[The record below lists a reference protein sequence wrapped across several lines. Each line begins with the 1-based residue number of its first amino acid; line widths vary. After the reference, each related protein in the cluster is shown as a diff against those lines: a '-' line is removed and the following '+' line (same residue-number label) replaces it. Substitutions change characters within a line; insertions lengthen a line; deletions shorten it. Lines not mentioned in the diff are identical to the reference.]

1 MGDVKPNGY
10 NRRGGIPEAMPYDPQ
25 WLIASNNSAYT
36 QYPSFSAMEQPPTV
50 RPATTFLRRIV
61 HTDLP
66 FVFGEGVG
74 LISNILVDGE
84 DLSRD
89 NLLCAKLFKHY
100 PQRLS
105 PPWEEIQYWLL
116 RAVTT
121 DEIIIDDELRT
132 KYEATRAEHERL
144 QVGAA
149 PADILD
155 CVIEDAHVPNPY
167 FGPRVI
173 SLIHKC
179 HENPLRWNYVRIR
192 TSGVSVEPLS
202 EAEEVIFI

>member
-50 RPATTFLRRIV
+50 RPATTFLRRRV
-61 HTDLP
+61 DADVP
-66 FVFGEGVG
+66 FEFGEDVG
-74 LISNILVDGE
+74 FISNILVDG
-84 DLSRD
+84 DGMSRD
-89 NLLCAKLFKHY
+89 NVLCAKLFKHY
-100 PQRLS
+100 PQLS
-105 PPWEEIQYWLL
+105 PPWEQIQSWLL

-132 KYEATRAEHERL
+132 KYEATRAERERL

-155 CVIEDAHVPNPY
+155 CVIEDAQLPNPY
-167 FGPRVI
+167 FDPWVI
-173 SLIHKC
+173 SFIHKC
-179 HENPLRWNYVRIR
+179 HENPLRWNRVRIR
-192 TSGVSVEPLS
+192 TSGVSMVPLS
-202 EAEEVIFI
+202 EAEEVLFI